1 MKENRMP
8 SNLAPAASPQSITD
22 DFESSIIQFCRF
34 AYGNGLD
41 PSIQSTIDSV
51 RAARIVDVGEMS
63 SLRCALRTV
72 LCHSKKEWD
81 IFDPL
86 FESFWYGHRL
96 DKPKRSV
103 LEVFGSMDKGC
114 DQRAY
119 FFSGDH
125 KSKESQPIV
134 RERKTVAGATPIE
147 RLSKIDFSQ
156 LTGEDLAQL
165 EQLSDRLLRW
175 MSFRLSRRARV
186 VHSRSRIDLLRTIRT
201 AAARGTE
208 LIELRYKGRKTQ
220 ASRLVI
226 LLDVSDSMNPYSHFL
241 FRFAYALGK
250 HFDRL
255 ACFVFSTRLVDVTS
269 ALKTTTLPE
278 ALKALSAITTFWS
291 GGTKIGSALREF
303 NWGYGR
309 RMRASDTTVF
319 ILSDGWDTDAPD
331 TLVTELTTLK
341 QRAKKLIWLNP
352 LLGLD
357 QYEPV
362 TRSMSAALPF
372 VDLFAPAHNLQSL
385 LDLER
390 RLRTD

>member
-1 MKENRMP
+1 ML
-8 SNLAPAASPQSITD
+8 SNLAAPTPGQSISD
-22 DFESSIIQFCRF
+22 DFESSIVQFCRF
-34 AYGNGLD
+34 AYRNGLD
-41 PSIQSTIDSV
+41 SSVRSTIDSV
-51 RAARIVDVGEMS
+51 RAARIVDGE
-63 SLRCALRTV
+63 SLRNALRTV

-81 IFDPL
+81 LFDPL
-86 FESFWYGHRL
+86 FESFWSGRPL
-96 DKPKRSV
+96 DKPERSV
-103 LEVFGSMDKGC
+103 VRLFGSTGKTGE
-114 DQRAY
+114 QRAY

-125 KSKESQPIV
+125 KSKGSQTIV
-134 RERKTVAGATPIE
+134 RKRKTVAGATSIE

-156 LTGEDLAQL
+156 LAGEDLGQL
-165 EQLSDRLLRW
+165 EQLSERLLRR
-175 MSFRLSRRARV
+175 MSFRLSRRVQV
-186 VHSRSRIDLLRTIRT
+186 VHSRSRIDLRRTIRA

-250 HFDRL
+250 YFDQL
-255 ACFVFSTRLVDVTS
+255 ACFVFSTRLVDITS

-278 ALKALSAITTFWS
+278 ALKALSAMETFWS

-303 NWGYGR
+303 NRGYGR
-309 RMRASDTTVF
+309 RIRSTDTTVF

-331 TLVTELTTLK
+331 ILVTELTLLK

-362 TRSMSAALPF
+362 TRGMSAALPF
-372 VDLFAPAHNLQSL
+372 VDVFAPAHNLQSL

>member
-1 MKENRMP
+1 MP
-8 SNLAPAASPQSITD
+8 SNLAPAAPRQSISD
-22 DFESSIIQFCRF
+22 DFELSIIQFCRF
-34 AYGNGLD
+34 AYRNGLD
-41 PSIQSTIDSV
+41 SSVRSTIDSV
-51 RAARIVDVGEMS
+51 RAARIVEGE
-63 SLRCALRTV
+63 SLRHALRTV
-72 LCHSKKEWD
+72 LCRSKKEWD
-81 IFDPL
+81 LFDPL
-86 FESFWYGHRL
+86 FESFWYGRRL
-96 DKPKRSV
+96 DKPERSV
-103 LEVFGSMDKGC
+103 SRLFGSMGKDGE
-114 DQRAY
+114 QRAY

-134 RERKTVAGATPIE
+134 RERKAVAGATSIE

-156 LTGEDLAQL
+156 LAGEDLAQL
-165 EQLSDRLLRW
+165 EQLSQRLLRR
-175 MSFRLSRRARV
+175 MSFRLSRRAQF
-186 VHSRSRIDLLRTIRT
+186 VHSQSRIDLRRTIRA

-208 LIELRYKGRKTQ
+208 LIELRYKGRRTQ

-278 ALKALSAITTFWS
+278 ALKALSAIETFWS

-303 NWGYGR
+303 NRGYGR
-309 RMRASDTTVF
+309 QIRSTDATVF
-319 ILSDGWDTDAPD
+319 ILSDGWDTDAPE
-331 TLVTELTTLK
+331 TLVTELTILK
-341 QRAKKLIWLNP
+341 QRAKKLVWLNP

-362 TRSMSAALPF
+362 TRGMSAALPL
-372 VDLFAPAHNLQSL
+372 VDVFAPAHNLQSL

-390 RLRTD
+390 HLRTD

>member
-1 MKENRMP
+1 MKEGRMR
-8 SNLAPAASPQSITD
+8 SNLASAASRHSITD
-22 DFESSIIQFCRF
+22 DFESSIIRFCRF
-34 AYGNGLD
+34 AYRNGLD
-41 PSIQSTIDSV
+41 SSVRSTIDSV
-51 RAARIVDVGEMS
+51 RAARIVDGGETT

-81 IFDPL
+81 LFDRL
-86 FESFWYGHRL
+86 FESFWYGHQL
-96 DKPKRSV
+96 DKPEQSV
-103 LEVFGSMDKGC
+103 IRQFGSMDKGRE
-114 DQRAY
+114 QRAY

-125 KSKESQPIV
+125 KSEESQPFV

-156 LTGEDLAQL
+156 LAGEDLAQL

-186 VHSRSRIDLLRTIRT
+186 VHSRSRIDLLRTIRA

-220 ASRLVI
+220 ASRLII
-226 LLDVSDSMNPYSHFL
+226 LLDVSESMNPYSHFL

-255 ACFVFSTRLVDVTS
+255 ACFVFSTRLMDVTS

-278 ALKALSAITTFWS
+278 ALKALSVIATFWS

-303 NWGYGR
+303 NQGYGR

-331 TLVTELTTLK
+331 TLVTELTILK

>member
-1 MKENRMP
+1 MKEGRMR
-8 SNLAPAASPQSITD
+8 SDLASAASHHSITD
-22 DFESSIIQFCRF
+22 DFESSIIRFCRF
-34 AYGNGLD
+34 AYRNGLD
-41 PSIQSTIDSV
+41 SSVRSTIDSV
-51 RAARIVDVGEMS
+51 RAARIVNGE
-63 SLRCALRTV
+63 SLRYALRTV
-72 LCHSKKEWD
+72 LCRSKKEWD
-81 IFDPL
+81 LFDPL
-86 FESFWYGHRL
+86 FESFWYGRQL
-96 DKPKRSV
+96 DKPERSIV
-103 LEVFGSMDKGC
+103 RLFGSTGRTGEQKS
-114 DQRAY
+114 Y
-119 FFSGDH
+119 FFCGDH
-125 KSKESQPIV
+125 KSKESQPV
-134 RERKTVAGATPIE
+134 VLERKRVAGATSIE

-156 LTGEDLAQL
+156 LEGEDLAQL

-186 VHSRSRIDLLRTIRT
+186 VHSRSRIDLLRTIRA

-220 ASRLVI
+220 ASRLII
-226 LLDVSDSMNPYSHFL
+226 LLDVSESMNPYSHFL

-255 ACFVFSTRLVDVTS
+255 ACFVFSTRLMDVTS

-278 ALKALSAITTFWS
+278 ALKALSVIATFWS

-303 NWGYGR
+303 NQGYGR

-331 TLVTELTTLK
+331 TLVTELTILK

>member
-1 MKENRMP
+1 MKEGRMP
-8 SNLAPAASPQSITD
+8 TNLTPAAPGQSISD
-22 DFESSIIQFCRF
+22 DFESSIVQFCRF
-34 AYGNGLD
+34 AYRNGLD
-41 PSIQSTIDSV
+41 SSVRSTIDSV
-51 RAARIVDVGEMS
+51 RAARIVNGE
-63 SLRCALRTV
+63 SLRYALRTV

-81 IFDPL
+81 LFDSL
-86 FESFWYGHRL
+86 FESFWYGRQL
-96 DKPKRSV
+96 DKPERSIV
-103 LEVFGSMDKGC
+103 RLFGSTGRTAE
-114 DQRAY
+114 QRSY
-119 FFSGDH
+119 FFCGDH
-125 KSKESQPIV
+125 NSKESQPVV
-134 RERKTVAGATPIE
+134 RERKTVAGATSIE

-156 LTGEDLAQL
+156 LAGEDLAQL
-165 EQLSDRLLRW
+165 EQLSVRLLRW
-175 MSFRLSRRARV
+175 MSFRLSRRVQV
-186 VHSRSRIDLLRTIRT
+186 VHSRSRIDLRRTIRA

-241 FRFAYALGK
+241 FRFAYALSK

-255 ACFVFSTRLVDVTS
+255 ACFVFSTRLVDITS

-278 ALKALSAITTFWS
+278 ALKALSAIETFWS

-303 NWGYGR
+303 NRGYGR
-309 RMRASDTTVF
+309 RIRSTDTTVL
-319 ILSDGWDTDAPD
+319 ILSDGWDTDPPD
-331 TLVTELTTLK
+331 TLVTELSVLK
-341 QRAKKLIWLNP
+341 QRAKRLIWLNP

-362 TRSMSAALPF
+362 TRGMSAALPF
-372 VDLFAPAHNLQSL
+372 VDVFAPAHNLQSL

>member
-1 MKENRMP
+1 MKEGRTP
-8 SNLAPAASPQSITD
+8 SNLAPAAPGQSIGD
-22 DFESSIIQFCRF
+22 DFESSIVQFCRF
-34 AYGNGLD
+34 AYRNGLD
-41 PSIQSTIDSV
+41 SSVRSTIDSV
-51 RAARIVDVGEMS
+51 RAARIVNGE
-63 SLRCALRTV
+63 SLRYALRTM

-81 IFDPL
+81 LFDPL
-86 FESFWYGHRL
+86 FESFWYGRQL
-96 DKPKRSV
+96 DKPERSV
-103 LEVFGSMDKGC
+103 VRMFGSTGKTGE
-114 DQRAY
+114 QRAN

-134 RERKTVAGATPIE
+134 RERKTVTGATSIE
-147 RLSKIDFSQ
+147 RLGKIDFSQ
-156 LTGEDLAQL
+156 LAGEDLGQL
-165 EQLSDRLLRW
+165 EQLSERLLRR
-175 MSFRLSRRARV
+175 MSFRLSRRVQV
-186 VHSRSRIDLLRTIRT
+186 VHSRSRIDLRRTIRA

-250 HFDRL
+250 YFDQL
-255 ACFVFSTRLVDVTS
+255 ACFVFSTRLVDITS

-278 ALKALSAITTFWS
+278 ALKALSAMETFWS

-303 NWGYGR
+303 NRGYGR
-309 RMRASDTTVF
+309 RIRSTDTTVF

-331 TLVTELTTLK
+331 ILVTELTILK

-362 TRSMSAALPF
+362 TRGMGAALPF
-372 VDLFAPAHNLQSL
+372 VDVFAPAHNLQSL

-390 RLRTD
+390 RLQTD